1 MNCDQ
6 LIKIS
11 KLSLMQVPYKDLGP
25 KLDSSIYS
33 SEESLP
39 KFQGQ
44 NFGANN
50 FEIKTLEP
58 KLLGSK
64 KYLDKDKYKDKEK
77 IEETPKINTLI
88 NNEIRQCFTNT
99 FQWVMKMCTG
109 DDMSC

>member
-50 FEIKTLEP
+50 FEIKTLGVE
-58 KLLGSK
+58 K

-77 IEETPKINTLI
+77 HRGNSKDKYIDKT
-88 NNEIRQCFTNT
+88 
-99 FQWVMKMCTG
+99 
-109 DDMSC
+109 